1 MQAFAVLAW
10 QRCCPWQLTSA
21 PHQPALVV
29 CVCECVSEGTGV
41 ASGGVSV
48 LVTGGEFGIGPV
60 SPLTYIVAIRAPGAA
75 RGSEGG
81 IDG

>member
-1 MQAFAVLAW
+1 M
-10 QRCCPWQLTSA
+10 
-21 PHQPALVV
+21 
-29 CVCECVSEGTGV
+29 CECVSEGTGV